1 MGQRKRQGESPGTTA
16 EMELKRPPKPRDA
29 QSFDLHMTEWKL
41 GVGSIRVRFL
51 SFSIFFLRSVIS
63 FFLLKK
69 KGGGTTTIT
78 VCAENLENKTKGIVN
93 LRR

>member
-69 KGGGTTTIT
+69 KGGGPQQLPF
-78 VCAENLENKTKGIVN
+78 VRKTWKT
-93 LRR
+93 RQKE